1 MPNTG
6 TDELHSEAEWDDVF
20 VERDGQEEEPDG
32 ALVAE
37 EAEGHAL
44 EDLVEAEREDDQETS
59 NDSLDEGHKLGVRES
74 FEIFRSFPAIPGVIT
89 FYQYPNIAI

>member
-1 MPNTG
+1 M
-6 TDELHSEAEWDDVF
+6 
-20 VERDGQEEEPDG
+20 ERDGQEEEPDG

-59 NDSLDEGHKLGVRES
+59 NDSLDEGHKLGARK
-74 FEIFRSFPAIPGVIT
+74 
-89 FYQYPNIAI
+89 